1 MKSKLLSTF
10 SMLRVLMVA
19 ALTVFCVSCDKT
31 ETTDSTGFILYYMGV
46 TDIGPGMST
55 YTLQSPAYK
64 GSAPY
69 YFTITKIT
77 LDDESFSNNDN
88 FVINPET
95 GEITIQNTK
104 EMSSGLYSISVGC
117 YSNGK
122 FFDFKDAIQVNMLL
136 AVPEGV
142 TVEPAEVLV
151 NQDEDN
157 WAESSAQVTT
167 EADKHVSITGYA
179 IAQNEAKPYLAYF
192 TFDPNTK
199 GKIIIRESE
208 KDKLI
213 AGESYTL
220 DLKLTTKAGEHMY
233 DNAVTF
239 KVVSKPRDLFY
250 MEKEALPDLFEA
262 GSENKSVVPTIA
274 GSKEDL
280 KFAIKSVTP
289 ETTAFTIDEATG
301 QISIPEGNNL
311 EISETPYIFT
321 ITASNTYGS
330 KDFESVYSV
339 KIVAFIDPIQPETF
353 KYTPIN
359 KLYQLGGKAENNK
372 VDQNFVGGAPT
383 FVFDTSNTEEIK
395 AQIAQEFITL
405 NSATG
410 EIAIMDK
417 QTLSTGKH
425 EIKVR
430 VSNKK
435 NEEGV
440 VAALEVN
447 VVPNP
452 NDFEYV
458 SWGTNVE
465 NNIPANTNGSK
476 KNPIDTDT
484 YEEKNP
490 ENRNQFRFIQ
500 GRDVV
505 DIPRRKIK
513 MVEDNTNTTFTYK
526 ILRDNFIGHENIIKG
541 AEVKEDGTIYFTN
554 LAQNKNF
561 ADGSNNAKG
570 CIFQIAVTA
579 KGNGAPAVTK
589 NIPIFISTPKPTKIR
604 YTHIIDQDKINYAL
618 LCTPFVIKV
627 NPKTGRYTPFKTEM
641 HVIGADNIEGV
652 QTNFS
657 LYTEQLTNYQSNFIW
672 DYRDDFSY
680 CNFDDN
686 AGHGTGNN
694 TSATN
699 LLNQIWS
706 NVGVA
711 LTTNTPFRY
720 YDHKA
725 EKVDAQSTKAAYIKP
740 TSDGYQVII
749 NPAVWQAADGKYP
762 YGAMLGNM
770 RFTLNNNL
778 EGFDKGTLCASQYS
792 LILWF
797 DENFE

>member
-69 YFTITKIT
+69 DFTITKIT

-383 FVFDTSNTEEIK
+383 FVFDASNTEEIK

-417 QTLSTGKH
+417 QTLSAGKH

-465 NNIPANTNGSK
+465 NNIPANTDGNK
-476 KNPIDTDT
+476 TNPIDTDT

-490 ENRNQFRFIQ
+490 NEIQFRFIQ
-500 GRDVV
+500 GRDVI
-505 DIPRRKIK
+505 DILLLKKIK
-513 MVEDNTNTTFTYK
+513 
-526 ILRDNFIGHENIIKG
+526 
-541 AEVKEDGTIYFTN
+541 
-554 LAQNKNF
+554 
-561 ADGSNNAKG
+561 
-570 CIFQIAVTA
+570 
-579 KGNGAPAVTK
+579 
-589 NIPIFISTPKPTKIR
+589 
-604 YTHIIDQDKINYAL
+604 
-618 LCTPFVIKV
+618 
-627 NPKTGRYTPFKTEM
+627 
-641 HVIGADNIEGV
+641 
-652 QTNFS
+652 
-657 LYTEQLTNYQSNFIW
+657 
-672 DYRDDFSY
+672 
-680 CNFDDN
+680 
-686 AGHGTGNN
+686 
-694 TSATN
+694 
-699 LLNQIWS
+699 
-706 NVGVA
+706 
-711 LTTNTPFRY
+711 
-720 YDHKA
+720 
-725 EKVDAQSTKAAYIKP
+725 
-740 TSDGYQVII
+740 
-749 NPAVWQAADGKYP
+749 
-762 YGAMLGNM
+762 
-770 RFTLNNNL
+770 
-778 EGFDKGTLCASQYS
+778 
-792 LILWF
+792 
-797 DENFE
+797 

>member
-1 MKSKLLSTF
+1 
-10 SMLRVLMVA
+10 MLRVLMVA

-69 YFTITKIT
+69 DFTITKIT

-311 EISETPYIFT
+311 EISEIPYIFT

-383 FVFDTSNTEEIK
+383 FVFDASNTDEIK
-395 AQIAQEFITL
+395 AQIEQKFIIL

-410 EIAIMDK
+410 EVSIMDK
-417 QTLSTGKH
+417 QTLSVGKH
-425 EIKVR
+425 EIKVK

-458 SWGTNVE
+458 SWGTNME
-465 NNIPANTNGSK
+465 NVIPANDGNNKT
-476 KNPIDTDT
+476 NPISTNT
-484 YEEKNP
+484 TEEAKE
-490 ENRNQFRFIQ
+490 ENRNLFRFIQ
-500 GRDVV
+500 GRDVKE
-505 DIPRRKIK
+505 IPLQKIK
-513 MVEDNTNTTFTYK
+513 MVQDNPNTTFTYK
-526 ILRDNFIGHENIIKG
+526 VLRDNFIGHENIIKG
-541 AEVKEDGTIYFTN
+541 ADIKQDGTIYFTN
-554 LAQNKNF
+554 LTGKKNF
-561 ADGSNNAKG
+561 ADGSNNARMYFPDS
-570 CIFQIAVTA
+570 CH
-579 KGNGAPAVTK
+579 
-589 NIPIFISTPKPTKIR
+589 S
-604 YTHIIDQDKINYAL
+604 
-618 LCTPFVIKV
+618 
-627 NPKTGRYTPFKTEM
+627 
-641 HVIGADNIEGV
+641 
-652 QTNFS
+652 
-657 LYTEQLTNYQSNFIW
+657 
-672 DYRDDFSY
+672 
-680 CNFDDN
+680 
-686 AGHGTGNN
+686 
-694 TSATN
+694 
-699 LLNQIWS
+699 
-706 NVGVA
+706 
-711 LTTNTPFRY
+711 
-720 YDHKA
+720 
-725 EKVDAQSTKAAYIKP
+725 
-740 TSDGYQVII
+740 
-749 NPAVWQAADGKYP
+749 
-762 YGAMLGNM
+762 
-770 RFTLNNNL
+770 
-778 EGFDKGTLCASQYS
+778 
-792 LILWF
+792 
-797 DENFE
+797 